1 MEDGLNLDDL
11 TDLGFSAEDPP
22 AGLPYD
28 LDGEE
33 WFCAGPVRVTV
44 RPGGMTEVH
53 LFGDAA
59 RQSHCAL
66 VHIDGAMP
74 SVVYRAIVV
83 SVMAA
88 AVLDADGTA
97 GAVLPAGAPARVR
110 RTAAIAP
117 GAPASHHARPGTP
130 DGHDGG
136 PGQSPGARR
145 HPSGRPRPGPG
156 GPGTEAE
163 L

>member
-1 MEDGLNLDDL
+1 MEDGLDLDDL

-53 LFGDAA
+53 LFGDAT

-74 SVVYRAIVV
+74 SVVYRAIVA

-88 AVLDADGTA
+88 AVLAADGTA
-97 GAVLPAGAPARVR
+97 GAVLPADAP
-110 RTAAIAP
+110 P
-117 GAPASHHARPGTP
+117 PHHARPGTP

-136 PGQSPGARR
+136 PGQSPGARG
-145 HPSGRPRPGPG
+145 HPPGRPRPGPG
-156 GPGTEAE
+156 DPGTEAE